1 MITHEGSSYEQPAV
15 DTIKGMLWKGKA
27 DIITPTNVIDLK
39 TTSNIQDFR
48 WSARKYNYDSQCYI
62 YQQLFGKP
70 LIFLV
75 VDKITHQLGMYQPS
89 EDFVRGG
96 EEKVE
101 RAIEVYN
108 TFFGDNPTDELD
120 NYYINQTL

>member
-1 MITHEGSSYEQPAV
+1 
-15 DTIKGMLWKGKA
+15 
-27 DIITPTNVIDLK
+27 
-39 TTSNIQDFR
+39 
-48 WSARKYNYDSQCYI
+48 
-62 YQQLFGKP
+62 
-70 LIFLV
+70 